1 MLDTSLLHRELIIT
15 AICLL
20 VLAIISMAE
29 AALVS
34 VNKVRLRHLAETG
47 NLHARLVDH
56 LTDDRHTLLTAFVI
70 TINACLLAASAFST
84 SIAIK
89 LVGEHWV
96 PLVSLTMIFII
107 LAFFEVTPKAIGL
120 RHAERLA
127 FFFARPAIILI
138 WILSPFIW
146 LLTKLGRA
154 LIKALIVPLF
164 GGQVVATSHP
174 FTEEEIKQLISVGQE
189 DGELEEEE
197 KQMLHSAIE
206 FADKVAREAM
216 VPRPDMVCLPE
227 DATVSEAVEIG
238 MESGFSRIP
247 VYRGDLDHI
256 VGILYMRDL
265 LPWLIE
271 NAIET
276 KISTLMRPPYRVP
289 ESKRIDDLLR
299 EMQGRRVHIAIV
311 MDEYGGVAGLVSI
324 EDLLE
329 EIVGEIRDE
338 YDSSEE
344 EPLRMLDENN
354 AIALAR
360 ISPDD
365 IAEKF
370 SVPLPEGEFDT
381 LGGFLTE
388 QLGRLP
394 EVGEEIEYGPLL
406 FVIEKVGEQ
415 RIETVRITRREEQ
428 AEDETEE
435 RSAD

>member
-1 MLDTSLLHRELIIT
+1 
-15 AICLL
+15 
-20 VLAIISMAE
+20 
-29 AALVS
+29 
-34 VNKVRLRHLAETG
+34 
-47 NLHARLVDH
+47 
-56 LTDDRHTLLTAFVI
+56 
-70 TINACLLAASAFST
+70 
-84 SIAIK
+84 
-89 LVGEHWV
+89 
-96 PLVSLTMIFII
+96 
-107 LAFFEVTPKAIGL
+107 
-120 RHAERLA
+120 
-127 FFFARPAIILI
+127 
-138 WILSPFIW
+138 
-146 LLTKLGRA
+146 
-154 LIKALIVPLF
+154 
-164 GGQVVATSHP
+164 
-174 FTEEEIKQLISVGQE
+174 
-189 DGELEEEE
+189 
-197 KQMLHSAIE
+197 
-206 FADKVAREAM
+206 M

-227 DATVSEAVEIG
+227 DATVSEAVEVG
-238 MESGFSRIP
+238 MRTGFSRIP

-406 FVIEKVGEQ
+406 FLIEKVGEQ
-415 RIETVRITRREEQ
+415 RIETVRITRREEK

-435 RSAD
+435 RPAD

>member
-1 MLDTSLLHRELIIT
+1 
-15 AICLL
+15 
-20 VLAIISMAE
+20 
-29 AALVS
+29 
-34 VNKVRLRHLAETG
+34 
-47 NLHARLVDH
+47 
-56 LTDDRHTLLTAFVI
+56 
-70 TINACLLAASAFST
+70 
-84 SIAIK
+84 
-89 LVGEHWV
+89 
-96 PLVSLTMIFII
+96 
-107 LAFFEVTPKAIGL
+107 
-120 RHAERLA
+120 
-127 FFFARPAIILI
+127 
-138 WILSPFIW
+138 
-146 LLTKLGRA
+146 
-154 LIKALIVPLF
+154 
-164 GGQVVATSHP
+164 
-174 FTEEEIKQLISVGQE
+174 
-189 DGELEEEE
+189 
-197 KQMLHSAIE
+197 
-206 FADKVAREAM
+206 
-216 VPRPDMVCLPE
+216 
-227 DATVSEAVEIG
+227 

-247 VYRGDLDHI
+247 VYRRDLDHI

-271 NAIET
+271 NATET
-276 KISTLMRPPYRVP
+276 KISALMRPPYRVP

-344 EPLRMLDENN
+344 EPLRMLDDNT

-365 IAEKF
+365 IAKKF
-370 SVPLPEGEFDT
+370 FVPLPEGEFDT

-388 QLGRLP
+388 QLGRIP

-435 RSAD
+435 RPAD

>member
-1 MLDTSLLHRELIIT
+1 MLDFFLLHRDLIIT

-20 VLAIISMAE
+20 VLAVISMAE

-47 NLHARLVDH
+47 NLHARLVDR
-56 LTDDRHTLLTAFVI
+56 LTDDRHILLTALVI
-70 TINACLLAASAFST
+70 TINACLLAASAFIT
-84 SIAIK
+84 RITIR

-96 PLVSLTMIFII
+96 PLVSLAMILII

-127 FFFARPAIILI
+127 FFFARPVIILI
-138 WILSPFIW
+138 WLLSPFIW

-154 LIKALIVPLF
+154 LIRALLVPLF
-164 GGQVVATSHP
+164 GGQVEATGHP

-189 DGELEEEE
+189 EGELEEEE

-206 FADKVAREAM
+206 FADKVAREVM

-227 DATVSEAVEIG
+227 DATVSEAVEVG

-247 VYRGDLDHI
+247 VYRRDLDHI

-271 NAIET
+271 NATET
-276 KISTLMRPPYRVP
+276 KISALMRPPYRVP

-344 EPLRMLDENN
+344 EPLRMLDDNT

-365 IAEKF
+365 IAKKF
-370 SVPLPEGEFDT
+370 FVPLPEGEFDT

-388 QLGRLP
+388 QLGRIP

-435 RSAD
+435 RPAD